1 MKNTKK
7 AFTLVELIVVITI
20 LAVLATVAFISLTGY
35 SQEAKNSTVQAE
47 VRTLVTAIETD
58 MTKNSTDPRTLVTAY
73 APANNNSI
81 ATPGSVNY
89 KTGATMTAGGYDI
102 GSVNFAVLGQSGEEF
117 VTSDGNQY
125 LFAAVANKYQIASE
139 ILEDGEYKA
148 IVKGNYVSDGETG
161 TADSLFTPNAITDD
175 SVFLTG
181 GTVDAANPLV
191 Y

>member
-58 MTKNSTDPRTLVTAY
+58 MTENSTDPRDLVASYTTADDN
-73 APANNNSI
+73 AVAG
-81 ATPGSVNY
+81 TVDY
-89 KTGATMTAGGYDI
+89 KTGSTMADGGYDI
-102 GSVNFAVLGQSGEEF
+102 GSVNFAVLGQSGEDF

-148 IVKGNYVSDGETG
+148 IVKGNYVSDGETD
-161 TADSLFTPNAITDD
+161 TADSLFTVNGNANTAY
-175 SVFLTG
+175 LTG
-181 GTVDAANPLV
+181 GTVDGTNPLV

>member
-58 MTKNSTDPRTLVTAY
+58 MTENSTDPRDLVASYTTADDN
-73 APANNNSI
+73 AITN
-81 ATPGSVNY
+81 TGSVDY
-89 KTGATMTAGGYDI
+89 KTGSTMADGGYDI
-102 GSVNFAVLGQSGEEF
+102 GSVNFAVLGQSGEDF

-148 IVKGNYVSDGETG
+148 IVKGNYVSDGETD
-161 TADSLFTPNAITDD
+161 TADSLFTVNGAGNTAY
-175 SVFLTG
+175 LTG
-181 GTVDAANPLV
+181 GTVDGANPLV

>member
-73 APANNNSI
+73 TTADNN
-81 ATPGSVNY
+81 AVPGTVDY
-89 KTGATMTAGGYDI
+89 KTGSTMTAGGYAI

-125 LFAAVANKYQIASE
+125 AFAAVANKYQIASE

-148 IVKGNYVSDGETG
+148 IVKGNYVSDGETN
-161 TADSLFTPNAITDD
+161 TADSLFTTNASTTAY
-175 SVFLTG
+175 LTG